1 MFLQRLV
8 LENVRS
14 IEHLE
19 ISFLKNA
26 DELRQWTFILGEN
39 GSGKSTILRAIALLL
54 AGSEALPELL
64 GNPDSWIRNGKEECL
79 IHADLVNKEGRVRP
93 VDLRLRRGQFLKETF
108 EHNRETL
115 NVLDEAFAHTARNY
129 LVIGYGV
136 SRRLSSDKSL
146 STSSQSVFRNPRAG
160 SVATLF
166 QADATLNS
174 IEQWAM
180 DLDYQ
185 TSGKGLKLVQSTLND
200 FLPGIKFDQIDKE
213 KKQLLFK
220 TADGIVPLSYLSDGY
235 QNVVAWCGDLLYRVT
250 QVFKDHQKPFH
261 ARGLL
266 LIDEIDLH
274 LHPLWQRKLVEFLTK
289 KLPNFQIIT
298 TTHSAMT
305 VHQAGEG
312 ELFLLKR
319 EKPNASP
326 TMTQYEG
333 APKDLKLHQLLVSPI
348 FGLETSDSLE
358 VEKMKNEYHKL
369 NDKKQL
375 SKTESVKFEQIKSE
389 IAELPTST
397 YYYPAEEKQIDLLER
412 IEKAF
417 GSQNEENS

>member
-1 MFLQRLV
+1 MFLQKLV

-19 ISFLKNA
+19 ISFQKNQS
-26 DELRQWTFILGEN
+26 DVRKWTFILGEN
-39 GSGKSTILRAIALLL
+39 GSGKSTILRAIGLLL

-64 GNPDSWIRNGKEECL
+64 GNPDSWIRNGKDECL
-79 IHADLVNKEGRVRP
+79 IHADLVNQTGNIRSI
-93 VDLRLRRGQFLKETF
+93 DLRLRRGQFLKDTF

-115 NVLDEAFAHTARNY
+115 NVLDEALSHTNRSY
-129 LVIGYGV
+129 LVIGYGA
-136 SRRLSSDKSL
+136 SRRLSKGEGL
-146 STSSQSVFRNPRAG
+146 NSQSQNFYRNPRAG

-166 QADATLNS
+166 NPDATLNS
-174 IEQWAM
+174 LEQWAM

-185 TSGKGLKLVQSTLND
+185 TSGKGLKLVQSSLND
-200 FLPGIKFDQIDKE
+200 FLPGVDFDQIDKQNR
-213 KKQLLFK
+213 QLLFK

-235 QNVVAWCGDLLYRVT
+235 QNVITWCGDLLYRIT
-250 QVFKDHQKPFH
+250 QVFKDHKKPFD

-274 LHPLWQRKLVEFLTK
+274 LHPLWQRKLVDFLTK

-298 TTHSAMT
+298 TTHSAIT

-319 EKPNASP
+319 ETPKSSP
-326 TMTQYEG
+326 KLTQYQG
-333 APKDLKLHQLLVSPI
+333 SPRDLKLHQLLVSPI

-358 VEKMKNEYHKL
+358 VEKVKNKYRELKSSK
-369 NDKKQL
+369 NFATENVRETDKSFEEIKQ
-375 SKTESVKFEQIKSE
+375 KVES
-389 IAELPTST
+389 LPTST
-397 YYYPAEEKQIDLLER
+397 YYYPQEQKQIDLLEE
-412 IEKAF
+412 IKVALKKK
-417 GSQNEENS
+417 

>member
-1 MFLQRLV
+1 MFLQKLV

-19 ISFLKNA
+19 ISFVKKQN
-26 DELRQWTFILGEN
+26 EIRKWTFILGEN
-39 GSGKSTILRAIALLL
+39 GCGKSTILRSIALLL

-64 GNPDSWIRNGKEECL
+64 GNPDSWIRNGKEECS
-79 IHADLVNKEGRVRP
+79 IHADLVNKEGDIRSI
-93 VDLRLRRGQFLKETF
+93 DLKLKRGQSLFETF

-115 NVLDEAFAHTARNY
+115 KILDEALKHTVRNY

-136 SRRLSSDKSL
+136 SRRLSGDKSL
-146 STSSQSVFRNPRAG
+146 SSSGSSNFRNPRAS

-166 QADATLNS
+166 QPDATLNS
-174 IEQWAM
+174 LEQWAM

-185 TSGKGLKLVQSTLND
+185 TSGKGLNLVKSTLND
-200 FLPGIKFDQIDKE
+200 FLPGVDFDQIDKQNR
-213 KKQLLFK
+213 QLLFK

-235 QNVVAWCGDLLYRVT
+235 QNVVSWCGDLLYRIT
-250 QVFKDHQKPFH
+250 QVFKDHKKPFE

-274 LHPLWQRKLVEFLTK
+274 LHPLWQRKLVDFLTK
-289 KLPNFQIIT
+289 KLPNFQIVT

-319 EKPNASP
+319 ETPQSSP
-326 TMTQYEG
+326 SIKQYEG
-333 APKDLKLHQLLVSPI
+333 SPCDLKLHQLLVSPI

-358 VEKMKNEYHKL
+358 VERVKNEYRKL
-369 NDKKQL
+369 KSEKTL
-375 SKTESVKFEQIKSE
+375 SKTESKKFKLAKSE
-389 IAELPTST
+389 VEALPTAT
-397 YYYPAEEKQIDLLER
+397 YYYPQEENQLDLLAE
-412 IEKAF
+412 IKSALTKK
-417 GSQNEENS
+417 

>member
-19 ISFLKNA
+19 ISFLKNQS
-26 DELRQWTFILGEN
+26 ELRQWTFILGEN

-64 GNPDSWIRNGKEECL
+64 GNPDSWIRNGKDECL
-79 IHADLVNKEGRVRP
+79 IHADLVNKEGRGRP
-93 VDLRLRRGQFLKETF
+93 VDLRLKRGQFLKETF
-108 EHNRETL
+108 ENNRETL
-115 NVLDEAFAHTARNY
+115 NVLDEALAHTARNY

-136 SRRLSSDKSL
+136 SRRLSTDKSL
-146 STSSQSVFRNPRAG
+146 SNVTQSVFRNPRAG

-166 QADATLNS
+166 QPDATLNS

-200 FLPGIKFDQIDKE
+200 FLPGIRFDQIDKE
-213 KKQLLFK
+213 KRQLLFK
-220 TADGIVPLSYLSDGY
+220 TADGVVPLSYLSDGY

-250 QVFKDHQKPFH
+250 QVFKDHQKPFQS
-261 ARGLL
+261 RGLL

-289 KLPNFQIIT
+289 KLPNFQIVT

-305 VHQAGEG
+305 VHQASAG

-319 EKPNASP
+319 DAPKKPP
-326 TMTQYEG
+326 KLTQYEG

-358 VEKMKNEYHKL
+358 VEKIKDEYRTLKSAENLSEAESARLEEVKNEI
-369 NDKKQL
+369 Q
-375 SKTESVKFEQIKSE
+375 S
-389 IAELPTST
+389 LPDSD
-397 YYYPAEEKQIDLLER
+397 YYYPQEKRHLELLER
-412 IEKAF
+412 LEK
-417 GSQNEENS
+417 SLNQTDNS

>member
-19 ISFLKNA
+19 ISFLKNQN
-26 DELRQWTFILGEN
+26 DIRQWTFILGEN
-39 GSGKSTILRAIALLL
+39 GSGKSTILRSIALLL

-64 GNPDSWIRNGKEECL
+64 GNPDSWIRNGKEACL
-79 IHADLVNKEGRVRP
+79 IHADLVNKDGQVRS
-93 VDLRLRRGQFLKETF
+93 VDLRLQRGQFLKETF
-108 EHNRETL
+108 ENNRETL
-115 NVLDEAFAHTARNY
+115 NVLDEALSHAARNY

-136 SRRLSSDKSL
+136 SRRLSNDKSL
-146 STSSQSVFRNPRAG
+146 SNAGSNVFRNLRAG

-166 QADATLNS
+166 QSDATLNS

-185 TSGKGLKLVQSTLND
+185 TSGKGIKLVQSTLND
-200 FLPGIKFDQIDKE
+200 FLPGIEFDQIDKQNR
-213 KKQLLFK
+213 QLLFK

-235 QNVVAWCGDLLYRVT
+235 QNVVSWCGDLLYRVT
-250 QVFKDHQKPFH
+250 QVFKDHKKPFQ

-274 LHPLWQRKLVEFLTK
+274 LHPLWQRKLVDFLTK
-289 KLPNFQIIT
+289 KLPNFQIVT
-298 TTHSAMT
+298 TTHSAIT
-305 VHQAGEG
+305 VHQAGQG

-319 EKPNASP
+319 ESPDASP
-326 TMTQYEG
+326 TLTQYEG

-358 VEKMKNEYHKL
+358 VEKVKNEYRKL
-369 NDKKQL
+369 KA
-375 SKTESVKFEQIKSE
+375 VKSLTTRQSAEFNKVKSE
-389 IAELPTST
+389 IEELPVSD
-397 YYYPAEEKQIDLLER
+397 YYYPQEQSQLDLLAE
-412 IEKAF
+412 I
-417 GSQNEENS
+417 NSALKKK

>member
-8 LENVRS
+8 LDNVRS

-19 ISFLKNA
+19 ISFAKNQH
-26 DELRQWTFILGEN
+26 DIRKWTFILGNN
-39 GSGKSTILRAIALLL
+39 GCGKSTILRSIALLL

-64 GNPDSWIRNGKEECL
+64 GNPDSWIRNGKAECL
-79 IHADLVNKEGRVRP
+79 IHADLVNKEGEVRK
-93 VDLRLRRGQFLKETF
+93 VDLRLKRGQFLKETF
-108 EHNRETL
+108 EQNREIL
-115 NVLDEAFAHTARNY
+115 NVLDEALSHTTRNY
-129 LVIGYGV
+129 MIIGYGV
-136 SRRLSSDKSL
+136 SRRLSNDKSV
-146 STSSQSVFRNPRAG
+146 SSLGNNNFRNPRAS

-174 IEQWAM
+174 LEQWAM

-185 TSGKGLKLVQSTLND
+185 TSGKGLHLVKSTLND
-200 FLPGIKFDQIDKE
+200 FLPEIDFEKIDKE
-213 KKQLLFK
+213 NRQLLFN
-220 TADGIVPLSYLSDGY
+220 TSDGIVPLSYLSDGY
-235 QNVVAWCGDLLYRVT
+235 QNVIAWCGDLLYRVT
-250 QVFKDHQKPFH
+250 QVFKDHKNPFD

-274 LHPLWQRKLVEFLTK
+274 LHPLWQRKLVDFLTK

-319 EKPNASP
+319 ETPEASP
-326 TMTQYEG
+326 TIKQYEG
-333 APKDLKLHQLLVSPI
+333 SPKDLKLHQLLVSPI

-358 VEKMKNEYHKL
+358 VEKVKNDYRKL
-369 NDKKQL
+369 KSLKTL
-375 SKTESVKFEQIKSE
+375 SKTESKNFERVKTEVE
-389 IAELPTST
+389 ALPTAT
-397 YYYPAEEKQIDLLER
+397 YYYPQEQSQLDLLAE
-412 IEKAF
+412 IKSALTKK
-417 GSQNEENS
+417 